1 MIFRG
6 DEINFS
12 SPVFIWDLK
21 MYVNR
26 KRKVVIHVVEIVVNR
41 CIGKIRKFIMKIS
54 KKCTK
59 EISMEKCYISDMKFC
74 FRKELNGDRRRK

>member
-1 MIFRG
+1 M
-6 DEINFS
+6 
-12 SPVFIWDLK
+12 
-21 MYVNR
+21 
-26 KRKVVIHVVEIVVNR
+26 VIHIVEIVVNR